1 MTEEQAKRIATYL
14 YIQILLLSVIL
25 GAVVVS

>member
-1 MTEEQAKRIATYL
+1 MTEEQAKRIAAYL
-14 YIQILLLSVIL
+14 YIQILLLSAIL